1 MDNPLVQLDPGLYV
15 WTILTFLL
23 LFFLLTKFAWKPLLK
38 ALAEREEK
46 IRSSL
51 EKADE
56 AQQKLER
63 LGAEGEE
70 IIGKARAEAQSIVSD
85 GKKASEKV
93 RGEIETKAKEK
104 ANTIGAQ
111 AEKQI
116 TAEKEKAI
124 SDIRSE
130 VAALSI
136 QIAEKLIRKNLSQK
150 DNMALIN
157 ESLDKARKVNEA

>member
-1 MDNPLVQLDPGLYV
+1 MDNPLVQLDPGLYI

-104 ANTIGAQ
+104 ANTIVAQ

-116 TAEKEKAI
+116 IAEKEQAI
-124 SDIRSE
+124 SDIRGE

-136 QIAEKLIRKNLSQK
+136 QIAEKLIRKNLSKK
-150 DNMALIN
+150 DNMTLIK
-157 ESLDKARKVNEA
+157 ESLDKAGKVNEA

>member
-104 ANTIGAQ
+104 ANTIVAQ

-116 TAEKEKAI
+116 IAEKEQAI
-124 SDIRSE
+124 SDIRGE

-136 QIAEKLIRKNLSQK
+136 QIAEKLIRKNLSKK
-150 DNMALIN
+150 DNMTLIK
-157 ESLDKARKVNEA
+157 ESLDKAGKINEA

>member
-15 WTILTFLL
+15 WTIITFLL
-23 LFFLLTKFAWKPLLK
+23 LFFLLAKFAWKPLLK
-38 ALAEREEK
+38 ALSEREEK

-63 LGAEGEE
+63 LSVEGEE

-104 ANTIGAQ
+104 ANTIVTQ

>member
-93 RGEIETKAKEK
+93 RGEIEAKAKEK
-104 ANTIGAQ
+104 ANTIVAQ

-116 TAEKEKAI
+116 FAEKEQAL
-124 SDIRSE
+124 SDIRGE

-136 QIAEKLIRKNLSQK
+136 QIAGKLIRKNLSKK
-150 DNMALIN
+150 DNMTLIK
-157 ESLDKARKVNEA
+157 ESLDKAGKINEA

>member
-38 ALAEREEK
+38 ALSEREEK

-104 ANTIGAQ
+104 ANTIVTQ

>member
-70 IIGKARAEAQSIVSD
+70 IIGKARAQAQSIVSD
-85 GKKASEKV
+85 CKAASEKV

-104 ANTIGAQ
+104 ANTIVAQ

-116 TAEKEKAI
+116 TAEKEQAI
-124 SDIRSE
+124 SDIRGE
-130 VAALSI
+130 VAVLSI
-136 QIAEKLIRKNLSQK
+136 QIAEKLIRKKLSKK
-150 DNMALIN
+150 DNMTLIK
-157 ESLDKARKVNEA
+157 ESLDKAGKINEA

>member
-15 WTILTFLL
+15 WTIITFLL
-23 LFFLLTKFAWKPLLK
+23 LFFLLAKFAWKPLLK
-38 ALAEREEK
+38 ALSEREEK

-63 LGAEGEE
+63 LSAEGEE
-70 IIGKARAEAQSIVSD
+70 IIGKARSEAQSIVSD

-104 ANTIGAQ
+104 ANTIVAQ

-116 TAEKEKAI
+116 SAEKEQAL
-124 SDIRSE
+124 SDIRGE

-136 QIAEKLIRKNLSQK
+136 QIAEKLIRKNLSKK
-150 DNMALIN
+150 DNMTLIK
-157 ESLDKARKVNEA
+157 ESLDKAGKINEA

>member
-15 WTILTFLL
+15 WTIITFLL
-23 LFFLLTKFAWKPLLK
+23 LFFLLAKFAWKPLLK
-38 ALAEREEK
+38 ALSEREEK

-63 LGAEGEE
+63 LSAEGEE

-104 ANTIGAQ
+104 ANTIVAQ

-116 TAEKEKAI
+116 VAEKEQAI
-124 SDIRSE
+124 SDIRGE

-136 QIAEKLIRKNLSQK
+136 QIAEKLIRKNLSKK
-150 DNMALIN
+150 DNMTLIK
-157 ESLDKARKVNEA
+157 ESLDKAGKINEA